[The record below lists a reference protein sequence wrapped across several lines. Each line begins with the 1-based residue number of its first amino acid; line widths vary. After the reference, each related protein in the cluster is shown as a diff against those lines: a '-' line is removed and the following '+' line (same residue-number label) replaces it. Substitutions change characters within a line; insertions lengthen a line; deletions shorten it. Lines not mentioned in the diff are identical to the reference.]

1 MAANKWNIKLLEP
14 SLSPWEPKKEPSK
27 QIAVLMSGG
36 VDSSVTAYLLKEQ
49 GWDVLGITMKI
60 PVSCNTNSR
69 GCCGADAAFVCGEL
83 NIPHYF
89 VDVTGPFE
97 ELIIKQFRQSY
108 ARGETPNPCVD
119 CNTFLKFSLLW
130 DFLEET
136 FGISYL
142 ATGHYAKVSRTWHGL
157 PAREN
162 TAKMAVPRQTRLS
175 RAKDKTKDQ
184 SYFIYGIPKE
194 KLGRFVLPLG
204 ELKKDE
210 VHSTAA
216 QLNLSV
222 ADKPESMELC
232 FAGEGNYRLAL
243 DSVEANSPGDITDM
257 QGNKISRHR
266 GIAHYTLGQR
276 QGIGYAGG
284 KPLYVGK
291 IDAGTNTIAL
301 GTREE
306 VSARTVRANRIN
318 ALIPEELVTDR
329 QFFGKI
335 RSYGVPQPCKLI
347 DIGLRRALVS
357 AESEAEAGQSSRE
370 TDMTVE
376 FDRPQFAPCPGQ
388 RLVLYNSNDNI
399 VAGGTISAEVSAQT

>member
-89 VDVTGPFE
+89 VDVTEPFE

-142 ATGHYAKVSRTWHGL
+142 ATGHYAKVSRT
-157 PAREN
+157 ARASQN
-162 TAKMAVPRQTRLS
+162 STDQTRLG
-175 RAKDKTKDQ
+175 RAKDKAKDQ
-184 SYFIYGIPKE
+184 SYFLYGITRE
-194 KLGRFVLPLG
+194 KLERFVLPLG

-210 VHSTAA
+210 VRSTAA
-216 QLNLSV
+216 QLNLGV

-243 DSVEANSPGDITDM
+243 DGVEANSPGDITDM
-257 QGNKISRHR
+257 QGNKISRHK

-306 VSARTVRANRIN
+306 VSARTVRANQIN
-318 ALIPEELVTDR
+318 ALIPEGLVTDR

-335 RSYGVPQPCKLI
+335 RSYSDPQPCKLI
-347 DIGLRRALVS
+347 DVGLRRALVS
-357 AESEAEAGQSSRE
+357 AEPEAGAGQSSRE

>member
-14 SLSPWEPKKEPSK
+14 SLSPWEPKKESSK

-36 VDSSVTAYLLKEQ
+36 VDSSVTAYLLKGQ

-69 GCCGADAAFVCGEL
+69 GCCGADAAFVCNEL

-89 VDVTGPFE
+89 VDVTEPFE

-130 DFLEET
+130 DFLGKT
-136 FGISYL
+136 FGICYL
-142 ATGHYAKVSRTWHGL
+142 ATGHYAKVSN
-157 PAREN
+157 A
-162 TAKMAVPRQTRLS
+162 ADQTRLS
-175 RAKDKTKDQ
+175 RAKDKAKDQ
-184 SYFIYGIPKE
+184 SYFLYGITRE
-194 KLGRFVLPLG
+194 KLERFVLPLG

-210 VHSTAA
+210 VRSTAA

-232 FAGEGNYRLAL
+232 FAGEGDYRLAL
-243 DSVEANSPGDITDM
+243 DGVEADSPGDITDM
-257 QGNKISRHR
+257 QGNKISRHK
-266 GIAHYTLGQR
+266 GIANYTLGQR
-276 QGIGYAGG
+276 QGIGFAGG

-306 VSARTVRANRIN
+306 VTARTVRANRIN

-335 RSYGVPQPCKLI
+335 RSYGDPQSCRLI
-347 DIGLRRALVS
+347 DVG
-357 AESEAEAGQSSRE
+357 E

-388 RLVLYNSNDNI
+388 RLVLYNSDDNI
-399 VAGGTISAEVSAQT
+399 VAGGTISA